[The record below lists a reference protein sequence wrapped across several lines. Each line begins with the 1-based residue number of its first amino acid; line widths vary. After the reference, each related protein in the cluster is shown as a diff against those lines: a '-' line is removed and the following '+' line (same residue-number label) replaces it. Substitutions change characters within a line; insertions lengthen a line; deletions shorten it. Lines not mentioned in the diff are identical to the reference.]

1 MFNLMKNFYGDEINE
16 DKLRAKHKKDPLF
29 RTLMD
34 VLAAA
39 PKDYRQLTVDQLCD
53 LLAKAG
59 ASVYRHDAVRMLQ
72 STHGENR
79 GWFTIGRRG
88 HSSRFDFYGS
98 TKTMAQVAIGKS
110 SSKSTPALLTHKF
123 RLRPDLEISL
133 ELPSDLSTKEVSRIS
148 DFLKTLPFNDADLA
162 AAA

>member
-1 MFNLMKNFYGDEINE
+1 MFRLMINYYGDEINE
-16 DKLRAKHKKDPLF
+16 DKLRAKYKNDPLF
-29 RTLMD
+29 RTFME

-59 ASVYRHDAVRMLQ
+59 ARVYRHDAVRMLQ
-72 STHGENR
+72 STHGQHR

-98 TKTMAQVAIGKS
+98 SKAMAEAAIGASAKP
-110 SSKSTPALLTHKF
+110 TPALLTHKF
-123 RLRPDLEISL
+123 RLRPNLEITL
-133 ELPSDLSTKEVSRIS
+133 ELPSDLSEKEVGRIA
-148 DFLKTLPFNDADLA
+148 DFLKTLPFSHADLRA
-162 AAA
+162 AA